1 MLDITQIILVILFS
15 ILALSCII
23 TNSLICYVIV
33 TRTTTNGVFKY
44 YIFSLA
50 ITDILIGIVSIPA
63 YITVG
68 ILKVPHGTQL
78 ELLLLV
84 PISDM
89 FLSVCSMCHISLM
102 ALDRTMAH
110 SRPIFHRIHMKTR
123 KAALKLSALPWLSAL
138 LIVIVNYTAL
148 SYSAFR
154 CVLSSVTGIAIPFVF
169 TVVCYIAMYVT
180 IRNRNEQFS
189 IGTSTPNVINE
200 MKIMKMILCV
210 LAVYLICWLPF
221 AVVNAANEQIFSSFE
236 RSKVPYII
244 CAVKFLQFMNSTCN
258 PFVYAIFYKCF
269 RIGVKDV
276 LLNCFCKKATPAP
289 DIEPQSRTT
298 RF

>member
-63 YITVG
+63 YMTFG
-68 ILKVPHGTQL
+68 ILNVPHGT
-78 ELLLLV
+78 ELDLLV
-84 PISDM
+84 RVSDM

-123 KAALKLSALPWLSAL
+123 KAALKLSALLG
-138 LIVIVNYTAL
+138 YRH
-148 SYSAFR
+148 Y
-154 CVLSSVTGIAIPFVF
+154 
-169 TVVCYIAMYVT
+169 
-180 IRNRNEQFS
+180 
-189 IGTSTPNVINE
+189 
-200 MKIMKMILCV
+200 
-210 LAVYLICWLPF
+210 
-221 AVVNAANEQIFSSFE
+221 
-236 RSKVPYII
+236 
-244 CAVKFLQFMNSTCN
+244 
-258 PFVYAIFYKCF
+258 
-269 RIGVKDV
+269 
-276 LLNCFCKKATPAP
+276 
-289 DIEPQSRTT
+289 
-298 RF
+298 